1 MPNQNPNNRPITVKK
16 WGITLGIPEL
26 LAVVGRR
33 QKTYSQP
40 RFGVEPRKC
49 LSGTPFE
56 AVIHTLKKKK
66 EVGKNYFIHQYTVNN
81 FGRESSRPAM
91 VLGIC

>member
-1 MPNQNPNNRPITVKK
+1 MKK
-16 WGITLGIPEL
+16 WGITLGVPDL

-49 LSGTPFE
+49 LSGTPFG

-66 EVGKNYFIHQYTVNN
+66 EIGKNYFIHQYTVNN
-81 FGRESSRPAM
+81 FGQESDRAAT
-91 VLGIC
+91 VFGVC